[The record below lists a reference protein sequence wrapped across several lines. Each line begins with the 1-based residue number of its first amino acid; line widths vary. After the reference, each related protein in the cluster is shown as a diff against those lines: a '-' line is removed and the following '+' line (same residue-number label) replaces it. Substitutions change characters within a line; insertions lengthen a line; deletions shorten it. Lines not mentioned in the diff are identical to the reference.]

1 MEILRVKIAA
11 LDKDARGG
19 VWVFRTVCFERVV
32 LSSPGCLW
40 PDRMDDHEKDPLI
53 HRSEMMSKVVSLLT
67 AYGATLENRDHGK
80 NLIHKLLLEGRLS
93 VEEIRFDSQS
103 DN

>member
-1 MEILRVKIAA
+1 
-11 LDKDARGG
+11 
-19 VWVFRTVCFERVV
+19 
-32 LSSPGCLW
+32 
-40 PDRMDDHEKDPLI
+40 
-53 HRSEMMSKVVSLLT
+53 MMNKVINLLT

-93 VEEIRFDSQS
+93 VQEIKFDSRS

>member
-1 MEILRVKIAA
+1 VSQENHDVSL
-11 LDKDARGG
+11 
-19 VWVFRTVCFERVV
+19 VFFYRCF
-32 LSSPGCLW
+32 
-40 PDRMDDHEKDPLI
+40 DEKGPLI
-53 HRSEMMSKVVSLLT
+53 HRTEMMKKVISLLT